1 MTSEWRVVANYW
13 KENEGWTHEEEVDAL
28 DDYMDADTYVNGLDE
43 DELANYFCLGHD
55 AVQFDILDEDG
66 NKVSDKWVDRAD
78 AVDHWTLVHVGGEN
92 DGKEFAV
99 TEDENN
105 AIIMA
110 REYSAK
116 HEDEPDFLGVMI
128 LDRHGDEV
136 LNW

>member
-1 MTSEWRVVANYW
+1 MKAWRVVANHW
-13 KENEGWTHEEEVDAL
+13 KENQGWTYEEDVEEIYDYIDAEGYVNSLDDDAL
-28 DDYMDADTYVNGLDE
+28 A
-43 DELANYFCLGHD
+43 AYFGDHED

-66 NKVSDKWVDRAD
+66 NKVSDFWVDRTD
-78 AVDHWTLVHVGGEN
+78 AVDHWTLVRVGGEN
-92 DGKEFAV
+92 DGEEFAV

-105 AIIMA
+105 AYIMA